1 MPQDMNVNGNS
12 LADMMMGNGI
22 RDERS
27 YSQKEKKYNSVK
39 NQKGKPKQSGSQR
52 NGKPDGFSKNKCD
65 TRYVGAPYNFV
76 PFTSQV
82 YEYPEYK
89 QVWHDDTSK
98 ELLTG
103 EIEYEITADTPIMI
117 DDGKGDF
124 YKTAYGTYAIP
135 GSSVRGLIRNN
146 VQILG
151 LSSFSSDIDDYEL
164 MYRSVASSIVK
175 ERYDTILGAYPMPV
189 ECGRKRQNISVLK
202 NVKAGYIANENGN
215 YKIYQTAE
223 DSIKKEYGEMNYYIL
238 SERKIIDEYL
248 ALDEK
253 DKEKFPYDIF
263 MRDGKSIMQH
273 TFQMKFERQTIKGR
287 VHYKGEAN
295 KGYKPYFFPVSYEIK
310 NLKNI
315 QAVGEPGKYNNNGY
329 VISSGAMTE
338 KKAVYIIPEIDTE
351 KEAVPISEE
360 EKKLFENSILSFKID
375 FKKKENTLKQ
385 SNNPDFFNLPKEGE
399 IKPVFYIRLGGRLY
413 FGFTPRLRL
422 FYDHNIK
429 YGLPEQ
435 HAKQIL
441 DYSNAIFGY
450 STDKKSFKSK
460 VSFLDAEAIGE
471 PIKQGL
477 NQAILAEPKPTS
489 YLDYL
494 IQDSADKIYTYNSDE
509 MRLRGVKQYWLHKS
523 AHPQKVEPKRISVT
537 TNFYPL
543 KEGSRFKGKI
553 RYKNMTPDELGLLLW
568 SIQLEPGKSKM
579 NIGKAKPFGY
589 GNITMKII
597 SVKKLD
603 KDKAYT
609 SENFEFNP
617 FIDVNVEETIQIYKN
632 YIKQEHLG
640 GKEIDQL
647 PSIQQFLLMKNPQA
661 MPDEAAIRYMSI
673 DRKEFQNRKKP
684 LPSIKETIHKK
695 GRDETNG

>member
-1 MPQDMNVNGNS
+1 MPQDINIDGNS
-12 LADMMMGNGI
+12 IANKMMGNGI
-22 RDERS
+22 RDEKT
-27 YSQKEKKYNSVK
+27 YSQKGNKYKSGK
-39 NQKGKPKQSGSQR
+39 NQNGKSKQSGRHNS
-52 NGKPDGFSKNKCD
+52 GKTDGFSNSKSD

-82 YEYPEYK
+82 YEYPAHK

-103 EIEYEITADTPIMI
+103 EIVYEITAKTPIII
-117 DDGKGDF
+117 DDGKGNF

-164 MYRSVASSIVK
+164 MYRNVASGI
-175 ERYDTILGAYPMPV
+175 ERKRYGSILGAATIPV
-189 ECGRKRQNISVLK
+189 ESSQKSQKISVLK

-215 YKIYQTAE
+215 YKIYQTVVN
-223 DSIKKEYGEMNYYIL
+223 SIKKEYGDMNYYVL

-248 ALDEK
+248 DLDEK
-253 DKEKFPYDIF
+253 GKEKFPYDIF
-263 MRDGKSIMQH
+263 VHDEKSIMQH
-273 TFQMKFERQTIKGR
+273 TFQSRFVSRTIKGR
-287 VHYKGEAN
+287 KHYIGNPN
-295 KGYKPYFFPVSYEIK
+295 KDYKPYYFPVSYEIK
-310 NLKNI
+310 DLKNI
-315 QAVGEPGKYNNNGY
+315 QAVGEPGRYKNNGY
-329 VISSGAMTE
+329 VISSGAMNE
-338 KKAVYIIPEIDTE
+338 KKAIYIIPEICTE
-351 KEAVPISEE
+351 KEAVTVSEE
-360 EKKLFENSILSFKID
+360 EKKLFEESILSFKID
-375 FKKKENTLKQ
+375 YKKKENSLKQ
-385 SNNPDFFNLPKEGE
+385 SNNQDFFNLPKEGE
-399 IKPVFYIRLGGRLY
+399 IKPVFYIRLDGRLY

-429 YGLPEQ
+429 YGLPDQ

-441 DYSNAIFGY
+441 DYSSAIFGY

-460 VSFLDAEAIGE
+460 VYFLDAKAVGE
-471 PIKQGL
+471 PTEQGL
-477 NQAILAEPKPTS
+477 SQEILAEPKPTS

-494 IQDSADKIYTYNSDE
+494 IQDDADKIFTYNTDG
-509 MRLRGVKQYWLHKS
+509 MRLRGVKQYWLHKN
-523 AHPQKVEPKRISVT
+523 AHPQEVDPKKNSVAT
-537 TNFYPL
+537 SFHPL
-543 KEGSRFKGKI
+543 KKGSRFIGNI

-568 SIQLEPGKSKM
+568 SIQLEPGKSRM

-589 GNITMKII
+589 GNITMKIT

-603 KDKAYT
+603 KDKAYA
-609 SENFEFNP
+609 SESFELDP
-617 FIDVNVEETIQIYKN
+617 FVDVNVEETIQIYKD

-647 PSIQQFLLMKNPQA
+647 PSIQNFLLMKNPEI

-673 DRKEFQNRKKP
+673 DRKEYQNRKQP
-684 LPSIKETIHKK
+684 LPFIKETICKK
-695 GRDETNG
+695 GKGETNG

>member
-1 MPQDMNVNGNS
+1 MPQDINVDENS
-12 LADMMMGNGI
+12 LANMMMGNGI
-22 RDERS
+22 HDESS
-27 YSQKEKKYNSVK
+27 YSHKSKKNNSGK
-39 NQKGKPKQSGSQR
+39 NQKEKPKQSGSHSSR
-52 NGKPDGFSKNKCD
+52 KPDDFSRSRGEP
-65 TRYVGAPYNFV
+65 RYVGAPYNFV

-82 YEYPEYK
+82 YEYPAHK

-103 EIEYEITADTPIMI
+103 EIVYEITANTPIMI
-117 DDGKGDF
+117 DDGKGNF

-164 MYRSVASSIVK
+164 MYRNVASGI
-175 ERYDTILGAYPMPV
+175 ERKHYGSILGAAAIPI
-189 ECGRKRQNISVLK
+189 ESGGKSQNISVLK

-215 YKIYQTAE
+215 YKIYQTAV
-223 DSIKKEYGEMNYYIL
+223 DSIKKEYGEMNYYVL
-238 SERKIIDEYL
+238 SERKIVDEYL
-248 ALDEK
+248 DLDE
-253 DKEKFPYDIF
+253 KEKFPYSIF
-263 MRDGKSIMQH
+263 IRDGKSIMQH
-273 TFQMKFERQTIKGR
+273 TFQRRFKSQTIKGR
-287 VHYKGEAN
+287 KHYNGDPN
-295 KGYKPYFFPVSYEIK
+295 RDYKPYFFPVSYEIK

-315 QAVGEPGKYNNNGY
+315 QAVGEPGKYKKNGY
-329 VISSGAMTE
+329 VISSGAMNE
-338 KKAVYIIPEIDTE
+338 KKAIYIIPKIDTK
-351 KEAVPISEE
+351 KEVVPVSEE
-360 EKKLFENSILSFKID
+360 EKKLFEESILSFKID
-375 FKKKENTLKQ
+375 YKKKENTLKQ

-399 IKPVFYIRLGGRLY
+399 IKPVFYIRFAGRLY

-441 DYSNAIFGY
+441 DYSSAIFGY

-460 VSFLDAEAIGE
+460 VSFLDAKAVGE
-471 PIKQGL
+471 PTEQWL

-494 IQDSADKIYTYNSDE
+494 IQDDADKIFTYNTDG
-509 MRLRGVKQYWLHKS
+509 MRLRGVKQYWLHKN
-523 AHPQKVEPKRISVT
+523 AHPQKVDPKKNSVAT
-537 TNFYPL
+537 SFHPL
-543 KEGSRFKGKI
+543 KEGSQFIGSI

-568 SIQLEPGKSKM
+568 SIQLEPGKARM

-603 KDKAYT
+603 KDKAYA
-609 SENFEFNP
+609 SENFELDP
-617 FIDVNVEETIQIYKN
+617 FMDVNVEETIQIYKD
-632 YIKQEHLG
+632 YIKQEYLE

-647 PSIQQFLLMKNPQA
+647 PSIRNFFLMKNSQV

-673 DRKEFQNRKKP
+673 DRKEYQNRKNP
-684 LPSIKETIHKK
+684 LPSIKETICKK
-695 GRDETNG
+695 EQGETNG